1 MTENG
6 NRTETLNLLFDLD
19 DTLIHCNKYF
29 DLVIDQFADLVETWF
44 ASHKLT
50 KEEIKKKQLELDLA
64 GIHVH
69 GFAAE
74 RFPESF
80 AETYDHYSDLFG
92 REPDPEERQRLLD
105 LGYTVYDSEFELY
118 PHVVDTLSRL
128 RSEGHLISLYTGG
141 VEKIQRAKVE
151 KVNLGPFFE
160 DRIFVAQHKNAEALE
175 RILTTMG
182 FDRSRTWMIGNSLR
196 TDIAPAVACGIGA
209 VYIPPLSNW
218 AFDLVDIPVG
228 QSERLLRL
236 ESISQV
242 PAALAG
248 RRQHR

>member
-1 MTENG
+1 MTE
-6 NRTETLNLLFDLD
+6 TYNLLFDLD

-29 DLVIDQFADLVETWF
+29 DMVIAQFADLMETWF
-44 ASHKLT
+44 ASHRLS
-50 KEEIKKKQLELDLA
+50 KEEIKKKQLELDLG
-64 GIHVH
+64 GIHIH
-69 GFAAE
+69 GFTAE

-80 AETYDHYSDLFG
+80 AETYDHYCALFG
-92 REPDPEERQRLLD
+92 RDADPEERQRVLE

-118 PHVVDTLSRL
+118 PNVVDTLFKL
-128 RSEGHLISLYTGG
+128 QAEGHLISLYTGG
-141 VEKIQRAKVE
+141 VEDIQRRKVE

-160 DRIFVAQHKNAEALE
+160 DRIYVAQHKNAEFLE
-175 RILTTMG
+175 RILTTTG

-196 TDIAPAVACGIGA
+196 TDIAPAVTCGIGA

-228 QSERLLRL
+228 ASDRLIRL

-248 RRQHR
+248 HRLQP